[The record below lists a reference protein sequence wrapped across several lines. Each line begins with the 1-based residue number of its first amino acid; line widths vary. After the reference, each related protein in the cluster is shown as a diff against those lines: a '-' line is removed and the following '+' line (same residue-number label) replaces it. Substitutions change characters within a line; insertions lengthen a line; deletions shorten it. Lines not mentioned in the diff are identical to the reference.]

1 MNIGKQKYDSIP
13 IPEALDEVIACSIR
27 RAERSKRLHAL
38 KRSAACVA
46 AVFCVLF
53 ASANIM
59 PIYTYAA
66 RIPVLGSIVQ
76 VLQIGSGGEVTD
88 GAHGDAESYGDSVQ
102 LSFGSEAGSLDYVPH
117 YSVAHYSAP
126 NRVVMTFR
134 GVRGMDFDELRESLL
149 ASEAVSDAYRMMIL
163 DDSAFGIVIV
173 LNDGWSCEVAEYS
186 DPGALMINFS
196 EAKSEDADDEVYYLR
211 TEAMPYTDELG
222 LLCEE
227 YHNEG
232 ATQLKT
238 ASGNYIVTVGQYETE
253 SEALEALEELNETHG
268 DKGLFVASSAANE
281 LPED

>member
-1 MNIGKQKYDSIP
+1 M
-13 IPEALDEVIACSIR
+13 
-27 RAERSKRLHAL
+27 
-38 KRSAACVA
+38 
-46 AVFCVLF
+46 
-53 ASANIM
+53 
-59 PIYTYAA
+59 
-66 RIPVLGSIVQ
+66 
-76 VLQIGSGGEVTD
+76 
-88 GAHGDAESYGDSVQ
+88 
-102 LSFGSEAGSLDYVPH
+102 
-117 YSVAHYSAP
+117 
-126 NRVVMTFR
+126 
-134 GVRGMDFDELRESLL
+134 
-149 ASEAVSDAYRMMIL
+149 
-163 DDSAFGIVIV
+163 
-173 LNDGWSCEVAEYS
+173 AEYS

-196 EAKSEDADDEVYYLR
+196 EAESEVADDEVYYLR

>member
-1 MNIGKQKYDSIP
+1 MNTGKKEYDNIP
-13 IPEALDEVIACSIR
+13 IPAELDEVIACSIR
-27 RAERSKRLHAL
+27 RAERSRHLHAL
-38 KRSAACVA
+38 KRTAACAA

-66 RIPVLGSIVQ
+66 QIPVLGSIVQ

-88 GAHGDAESYGDSVQ
+88 GAHGGAESYGDSVQ
-102 LSFGSEAGSLDYVPH
+102 LSFDSDSGKLDYVPH

-163 DDSAFGIVIV
+163 DDSAFGIVVV

-196 EAKSEDADDEVYYLR
+196 SDETVDADAEVYYLR

-222 LLCEE
+222 LLCEK

-232 ATQLKT
+232 ASQLKT
-238 ASGNYIVTVGQYETE
+238 ANGDYIVTIGQYESE
-253 SEALEALEELNETHG
+253 SEALQALEELNKTYG
-268 DKGLFVASSAANE
+268 DQGLFVSAGAANE